1 MVELRIALEMLKEGY
16 TRNSAQKVFMAWKAI
31 ISALVSLNLDKLG
44 KNEKEKE
51 LYKKSGFSAPTTK
64 LKLIS
69 NDLEKIG
76 YDKISFITNT
86 ALLLHSYAYNG
97 IYEGLTPSKK
107 DTVMDILSFT
117 HFILDNSKNYF
128 K

>member
-1 MVELRIALEMLKEGY
+1 MEIVNVPSVKAYSKVRLLESMVELRIALEMLKEGY
-16 TRNSAQKVFMAWKAI
+16 TRNFTQKVFLAWKAI

-51 LYKKSGFSAPTTK
+51 WYKKSGFSAPTTR

-76 YDKISFITNT
+76 YD
-86 ALLLHSYAYNG
+86 
-97 IYEGLTPSKK
+97 EVSKA
-107 DTVMDILSFT
+107 
-117 HFILDNSKNYF
+117 
-128 K
+128 

>member
-1 MVELRIALEMLKEGY
+1 MEIANVPSVKAYSKVRLLESMVELRIALEMLKEGY
-16 TRNSAQKVFMAWKAI
+16 TRNSAQKVFVAWKAI

-51 LYKKSGFSAPTTK
+51 WYKKSGFSAPTTK

-76 YDKISFITNT
+76 YDKISFIT
-86 ALLLHSYAYNG
+86 
-97 IYEGLTPSKK
+97 
-107 DTVMDILSFT
+107 
-117 HFILDNSKNYF
+117 
-128 K
+128 